1 MKKMLVVLPLAVL
14 LVTLTIGVA
23 SARYHFADPALCV
36 EGKWLV
42 VDAADPAAVKVFVAE
57 DTPYGDQIAGGC
69 TTPGP
74 DVPLV
79 NIVKERGRGP
89 IMLVQVD
96 GKNASTPTVH
106 VSYGD
111 RSVTRPNNG
120 RGTLNFVFALPR

>member
-1 MKKMLVVLPLAVL
+1 MKKMLVVLPLAML

-36 EGKWLV
+36 AGKWLV
-42 VDAADPAAVKVFVAE
+42 IDAADTSAVKVLVPE
-57 DTPYGDQIAGGC
+57 DTPYGDQITGGC
-69 TTPGP
+69 TSPGP

-96 GKNASTPTVH
+96 GKNASTPTVQ
-106 VSYGD
+106 VSYG
-111 RSVTRPNNG
+111 SASFTRPNHG